1 MRSDIAS
8 RGIPVNKITVIP
20 NAVDIDQ
27 FTYGIEADQALSRK
41 LGLQNKTVLGFIGSF
56 YAYEGLPLLLDALPK
71 IMTKHPEIRLL
82 LVGGG
87 PQEEFIKQKI
97 KDMGLQHV
105 VIFTGRI
112 AHELVQDY
120 YNQVDIFVY
129 PRLAMRLTNLVT
141 PLKPLE
147 AMAQGRLV
155 LASDVGGHKELIKP
169 LYNGFLFKAN
179 DADELAKTVIDI
191 LNQTHNWQELKDVA
205 RSFVEKER
213 NWEKSVGFYKD
224 VYKQLIDDS

>member
-1 MRSDIAS
+1 M
-8 RGIPVNKITVIP
+8 
-20 NAVDIDQ
+20 
-27 FTYGIEADQALSRK
+27 
-41 LGLQNKTVLGFIGSF
+41 LGFIGSF

-71 IMTKHPEIRLL
+71 IMLKHSEIRLL

-87 PQEEFIKQKI
+87 PQEELIKQKI
-97 KDMGLQHV
+97 NNMGLEHV

-112 AHELVQDY
+112 AHEIVQDY

-155 LASDVGGHKELIKP
+155 VASDVGGHQELIKP

-179 DADELAKTVIDI
+179 DADELAATIINI
-191 LNQTHNWQELKDVA
+191 LNQPHNWQDLRAAA
-205 RSFVEKER
+205 RKFVEQER
-213 NWEKSVGFYKD
+213 NWTKSVSFYKD
-224 VYKQLIDDS
+224 VYTQLIDDS